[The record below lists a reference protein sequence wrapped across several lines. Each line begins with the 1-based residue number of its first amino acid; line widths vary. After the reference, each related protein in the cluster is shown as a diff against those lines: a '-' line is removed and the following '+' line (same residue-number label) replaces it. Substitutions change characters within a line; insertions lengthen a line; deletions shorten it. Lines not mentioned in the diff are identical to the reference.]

1 LGTLCANAAQ
11 TDPAAINIS
20 RLVIGVTFFA
30 PHSTSKLD
38 ILAKVRTMIFLLA
51 LASVLTAQEGG
62 RGGRG
67 GTREFLGLGPA
78 PDAAAAKKGE
88 PLYASNCAACHGK
101 TARGGE
107 APDLVRS
114 VVVLHDE
121 KDEEIGALLKSGRP
135 EGGMPAFPSFSADDI
150 HNISQFLKMQVELS
164 ANRGTYGQTY
174 SSLRSQ
180 TSGDARKGEE
190 FFQAN
195 CAACH
200 SPTGDLAKIGTKFP
214 QAATLQTRFIW
225 PAGRG
230 PERATVTVNGQAI
243 SGTVLKLDDFDVA
256 LRDASGEYHYWPRD
270 QVKVQVEDKLGG
282 HRALLPKYSDADL
295 HNVTAYLATLK

>member
-1 LGTLCANAAQ
+1 MNLAAQ
-11 TDPAAINIS
+11 E
-20 RLVIGVTFFA
+20 G
-30 PHSTSKLD
+30 
-38 ILAKVRTMIFLLA
+38 
-51 LASVLTAQEGG
+51 GG

-88 PLYASNCAACHGK
+88 PLYVATCAACHGK
-101 TARGGE
+101 TARGGQ

-121 KDEEIGALLKSGRP
+121 KDEEIGALIKSGRASA
-135 EGGMPAFPSFSADDI
+135 GMPAFPSLTQEEI
-150 HNISQFLKMQVELS
+150 HNISQFLKLQVELS

-180 TSGDARKGEE
+180 TSGDPRKGQE
-190 FFQAN
+190 FFEAN
-195 CAACH
+195 CVACH
-200 SPTGDLAKIGTKFP
+200 SASGDLAKIGAKFP
-214 QAATLQTRFIW
+214 QAATLQSRFVW
-225 PAGRG
+225 PANPG
-230 PERATVTVNGQAI
+230 PARATVTSKSGQEI

-256 LRDASGEYHYWPRD
+256 LRDSGGEYHYWPRD
-270 QVKVQVEDKLGG
+270 QVQVQVQDKLGG

-295 HNVTAYLATLK
+295 HNVTAYLTTLK

>member
-1 LGTLCANAAQ
+1 
-11 TDPAAINIS
+11 
-20 RLVIGVTFFA
+20 
-30 PHSTSKLD
+30 
-38 ILAKVRTMIFLLA
+38 MIFFSMLA
-51 LASVLTAQEGG
+51 LPILTAQEGG
-62 RGGRG
+62 RGGRA
-67 GTREFLGLGPA
+67 GTREFLGLGPP

-88 PLYASNCAACHGK
+88 PVYAADCAACHGK
-101 TARGGE
+101 TARGGQ

-121 KDEEIGALLKSGRP
+121 KDEEIGPLLKNGRP
-135 EGGMPAFPSFSADDI
+135 EAGMPAFPALSPEDI

-180 TSGDARKGEE
+180 TSGDPRKGQE
-190 FFQAN
+190 FFEAN
-195 CAACH
+195 CVHCH
-200 SPTGDLAKIGTKFP
+200 SASGDLAKIGAKFP
-214 QAATLQTRFIW
+214 QAATLQSRFVW
-225 PAGRG
+225 PTTPG
-230 PERATVTVNGQAI
+230 PAHATVTAKGQ
-243 SGTVLKLDDFDVA
+243 SVTGTVLRLDDFDVA

-270 QVKVQVEDKLGG
+270 QVQVQIEDKLGG